1 MKISDLYN
9 VCIFNVRILIF
20 GSVQTLKFW
29 YVIDIGVCYVSEKT
43 EAPYSLLV
51 DSLLCNYFV
60 WNFN

>member
-9 VCIFNVRILIF
+9 VCICNVRILIF
-20 GSVQTLKFW
+20 AGVQTVKFW
-29 YVIDIGVCYVSEKT
+29 YVIDIGVYYVNEKI

>member
-9 VCIFNVRILIF
+9 VCICNVQILIF
-20 GSVQTLKFW
+20 AGVQTVKFW
-29 YVIDIGVCYVSEKT
+29 YVIDIGVYYVNEKI

-60 WNFN
+60 WNFS